1 MSLIDKY
8 AEYMCRKAGS
18 GNGVVRRVVDPN
30 YQTPHVFYAMDEIKG
45 RQVLH
50 RFDKSSGAPEYT
62 GTFQVLYKTEDMEK
76 FCLIMRRIRDMWRVP
91 EAYRGSYE
99 SERGIYVVAQYYPGT
114 ESRIYLKGLGERA
127 LQRVVA
133 KYERRFQKRLPP
145 ANTIH
150 MAGTSRDGDR
160 SDDNQ

>member
-30 YQTPHVFYAMDEIKG
+30 YRTPDVFYAMDEIKG

-62 GTFQVLYKTEDMEK
+62 GTYQVLYKTEDMEK
-76 FCLIMRRIRDMWRVP
+76 FCLIMRRIRDVWSVP
-91 EAYRGSYE
+91 AGYRESYE
-99 SERGIYVVAQYYPGT
+99 LERGVYIVAQYYPGT
-114 ESRIYLKGLGERA
+114 ESRIYLKGLGESA
-127 LQRVVA
+127 LGRVVT
-133 KYERRFQKRLPP
+133 KYERRFQKHLPR
-145 ANTIH
+145 A
-150 MAGTSRDGDR
+150 AVSV
-160 SDDNQ
+160 QEKK